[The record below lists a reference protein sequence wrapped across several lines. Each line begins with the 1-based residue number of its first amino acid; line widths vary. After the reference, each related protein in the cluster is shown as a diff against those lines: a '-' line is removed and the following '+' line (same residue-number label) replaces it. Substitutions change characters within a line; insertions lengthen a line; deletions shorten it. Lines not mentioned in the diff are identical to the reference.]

1 MNYKT
6 LYLYDNIIAYIEKEE
21 LKEQPFKYLKCGK
34 IIDLENFKI
43 ELEKFLVIKHWL
55 SFFKTPKFKII
66 IPCHYSKVDKY
77 LLTMLFNDL
86 GLYPTYFNE
95 IDLYT
100 LNKDDLIYNVH
111 NTHIEIISSSGVKT
125 IETSIFKDTKNA
137 LDYLM
142 KQKKKKI
149 NFFLIGNNEIIESYV
164 KEKLSNTIY
173 YYEEPKKYL
182 ISRLSNDWGYFFLFH
197 HLSGYFNFSFIC
209 DII

>member
-21 LKEQPFKYLKCGK
+21 LKEQPFKYLRCGK

-43 ELEKFLVIKHWL
+43 ELEKFLVDKHWL
-55 SFFKTPKFKII
+55 CFFKTPKLKII

-77 LLTMLFNDL
+77 LLTVSFNDL

-100 LNKDDLIYNVH
+100 LNDDDLIYNVH
-111 NTHIEIISSSGVKT
+111 NTHIEIISNSSIKT
-125 IETSIFKDTKNA
+125 VELSIFTSTKTA

-142 KQKKKKI
+142 KQKKKK
-149 NFFLIGNNEIIESYV
+149 NLVFLVGNNEIIESYV

-182 ISRLSNDWGYFFLFH
+182 ITSLNNH
-197 HLSGYFNFSFIC
+197 Q
-209 DII
+209 

>member
-6 LYLYDNIIAYIEKEE
+6 LYLYDNIIAYIVNEE
-21 LKEQPFKYLKCGK
+21 LKEQPFKYLRCGK

-77 LLTMLFNDL
+77 LLTMSFNDL

-111 NTHIEIISSSGVKT
+111 NTHIEIISSSVVKT

-182 ISRLSNDWGYFFLFH
+182 ISRLSND
-197 HLSGYFNFSFIC
+197 
-209 DII
+209 

>member
-21 LKEQPFKYLKCGK
+21 LKEQSFKYLRCGK

-43 ELEKFLVIKHWL
+43 ELEKFLVDKHWL
-55 SFFKTPKFKII
+55 SFLKTPKLKII
-66 IPCHYSKVDKY
+66 IPCYYSKVDKY
-77 LLTMLFNDL
+77 LLTVSFNDL

-100 LNKDDLIYNVH
+100 LNDDDLIYNVH
-111 NTHIEIISSSGVKT
+111 NTHIEIISSSSIKT
-125 IETSIFKDTKNA
+125 VELSIFKDTKTA

-142 KQKKKKI
+142 KQKKKKM
-149 NFFLIGNNEIIESYV
+149 NAFLIGNNEIIENYV

-182 ISRLSNDWGYFFLFH
+182 ISRLSNDWGYFFSPLIGVF
-197 HLSGYFNFSFIC
+197 
-209 DII
+209 

>member
-21 LKEQPFKYLKCGK
+21 LKEQPFEYLRCGK
-34 IIDLENFKI
+34 ITDLENFKI
-43 ELEKFLVIKHWL
+43 ELEKFLVDKHWL
-55 SFFKTPKFKII
+55 CFFKTPKLKII

-77 LLTMLFNDL
+77 LLTVSFNDL

-111 NTHIEIISSSGVKT
+111 NTHIEIISISSIKT
-125 IETSIFKDTKNA
+125 IETSIFKDTKTA

-142 KQKKKKI
+142 KQKKKKM
-149 NFFLIGNNEIIESYV
+149 NAFLIGNNEIIENYV

-182 ISRLSNDWGYFFLFH
+182 ISRLSNDWGYFFSPLIGVF
-197 HLSGYFNFSFIC
+197 
-209 DII
+209 

>member
-21 LKEQPFKYLKCGK
+21 LKEQLFKYLRCGK

-43 ELEKFLVIKHWL
+43 ELEKFLVDKHWL
-55 SFFKTPKFKII
+55 CFFKTPKLKII
-66 IPCHYSKVDKY
+66 IPCYYSKVDKY
-77 LLTMLFNDL
+77 LLTVSFNDL

-100 LNKDDLIYNVH
+100 LNDDDLIYNVH
-111 NTHIEIISSSGVKT
+111 NTHIEIISSSSIKT
-125 IETSIFKDTKNA
+125 IETSIFKDTKTA

-142 KQKKKKI
+142 KQKKKKM
-149 NFFLIGNNEIIESYV
+149 NAFLIGNNEIIENYV

-182 ISRLSNDWGYFFLFH
+182 ISRLINDWGYFFLFH

>member
-21 LKEQPFKYLKCGK
+21 LKEQPFEYLRCGK
-34 IIDLENFKI
+34 ITDLENFKI
-43 ELEKFLVIKHWL
+43 ELEKFLVDKHWL
-55 SFFKTPKFKII
+55 SFFKTPKLKII

-77 LLTMLFNDL
+77 LLTVSFNDL

-111 NTHIEIISSSGVKT
+111 NTHIEIISSSSIKT
-125 IETSIFKDTKNA
+125 VELSIFKDTKTA

-142 KQKKKKI
+142 KQKKKKM
-149 NFFLIGNNEIIESYV
+149 NAFLIGNNEIIESYV

-182 ISRLSNDWGYFFLFH
+182 ISRLSNDWGYFFSPLIGVF
-197 HLSGYFNFSFIC
+197 
-209 DII
+209 

>member
-21 LKEQPFKYLKCGK
+21 LKEQPFEYLRCGK
-34 IIDLENFKI
+34 ITDLENFKI
-43 ELEKFLVIKHWL
+43 ELEKFLVDKHWL
-55 SFFKTPKFKII
+55 CFFKTPKLKII

-77 LLTMLFNDL
+77 LLTVSFNDL

-111 NTHIEIISSSGVKT
+111 NTHIEIISSSSIKT
-125 IETSIFKDTKNA
+125 IETSIFKDTKTA

-142 KQKKKKI
+142 KQKKKKM
-149 NFFLIGNNEIIESYV
+149 NAFLIGNNEIIENYV

-182 ISRLSNDWGYFFLFH
+182 ISRLSNDWGYFFSPLIGVF
-197 HLSGYFNFSFIC
+197 
-209 DII
+209 

>member
-21 LKEQPFKYLKCGK
+21 LKEQLFKYLRCGK

-43 ELEKFLVIKHWL
+43 ELEKFLVDKHWL
-55 SFFKTPKFKII
+55 CFFKTPKLKII

-77 LLTMLFNDL
+77 LLTVSFNDL
-86 GLYPTYFNE
+86 GLYPTCFNE

-100 LNKDDLIYNVH
+100 LNDDDLIYNVH
-111 NTHIEIISSSGVKT
+111 NTHIEIISISSIKT
-125 IETSIFKDTKNA
+125 VELSIFKDTKTA

-142 KQKKKKI
+142 KQKKKKM
-149 NFFLIGNNEIIESYV
+149 NAFLIGNNEIIESYV

-182 ISRLSNDWGYFFLFH
+182 ISRLSNDWGYFFSPLIGVF
-197 HLSGYFNFSFIC
+197 
-209 DII
+209 

>member
-21 LKEQPFKYLKCGK
+21 LKEQPFKYLRCGK
-34 IIDLENFKI
+34 ITDLENFKI
-43 ELEKFLVIKHWL
+43 ELEKFLVDKHWL
-55 SFFKTPKFKII
+55 SFFKTPKLKII

-77 LLTMLFNDL
+77 LLTVSFNDL

-111 NTHIEIISSSGVKT
+111 NTHIEIISSSSIKT
-125 IETSIFKDTKNA
+125 VELSIFTSTKTA

-142 KQKKKKI
+142 KQKKKKM
-149 NFFLIGNNEIIESYV
+149 NAFLIGNNEIIENYV

-182 ISRLSNDWGYFFLFH
+182 ISRLSNDWGYFFSPLIGVF
-197 HLSGYFNFSFIC
+197 
-209 DII
+209 

>member
-21 LKEQPFKYLKCGK
+21 LKEQPFKYLRCGK
-34 IIDLENFKI
+34 IIDLESFKI
-43 ELEKFLVIKHWL
+43 ELEKFLVDKHWL
-55 SFFKTPKFKII
+55 CFFKTPKLKII

-77 LLTMLFNDL
+77 LLTVSFNDL

-111 NTHIEIISSSGVKT
+111 NTHIEIISNSSIKT
-125 IETSIFKDTKNA
+125 IETSIFKDTKTA

-142 KQKKKKI
+142 KQKKKKM
-149 NFFLIGNNEIIESYV
+149 NAFLIGNNEIIESYV

-182 ISRLSNDWGYFFLFH
+182 ISRLSNDWGYFFSPLIGVF
-197 HLSGYFNFSFIC
+197 
-209 DII
+209 

>member
-21 LKEQPFKYLKCGK
+21 LKEQPFKYLRCGK
-34 IIDLENFKI
+34 ITDLENFKI
-43 ELEKFLVIKHWL
+43 ELEKFLVDKHWL
-55 SFFKTPKFKII
+55 CFFKTPKLKII

-77 LLTMLFNDL
+77 LLTVSFNDL

-111 NTHIEIISSSGVKT
+111 NTHIEIISSSSIKT
-125 IETSIFKDTKNA
+125 IETSIFKDTKTA

-142 KQKKKKI
+142 KQKKKKM
-149 NFFLIGNNEIIESYV
+149 NAFLIGNNEIIENYV

-182 ISRLSNDWGYFFLFH
+182 ISRLSNDWGYFFSPLIGVF
-197 HLSGYFNFSFIC
+197 
-209 DII
+209 

>member
-21 LKEQPFKYLKCGK
+21 LKEQPFKYLRCGK
-34 IIDLENFKI
+34 ITDLENFKI
-43 ELEKFLVIKHWL
+43 ELEKFLVDKHWL
-55 SFFKTPKFKII
+55 SFLKTPKLKII
-66 IPCHYSKVDKY
+66 IPCYYSKVDRY
-77 LLTMLFNDL
+77 LLTVSFNDL

-111 NTHIEIISSSGVKT
+111 NTHIEIISSSSIKT
-125 IETSIFKDTKNA
+125 VELSIFKDTKTA

-142 KQKKKKI
+142 KQKKKKM
-149 NFFLIGNNEIIESYV
+149 NAFLIGNNEIIENYV

-182 ISRLSNDWGYFFLFH
+182 ISRLSNDWGYFFSPLIGVF
-197 HLSGYFNFSFIC
+197 
-209 DII
+209 

>member
-21 LKEQPFKYLKCGK
+21 LKEQPFKYLRCGK
-34 IIDLENFKI
+34 ITDLENFKI
-43 ELEKFLVIKHWL
+43 ELEKFLVDKHWL
-55 SFFKTPKFKII
+55 SFLKTPKLKII
-66 IPCHYSKVDKY
+66 IPCYYSKVDRY
-77 LLTMLFNDL
+77 LLTISFNDL

-111 NTHIEIISSSGVKT
+111 NTHIEIISSSSIKT
-125 IETSIFKDTKNA
+125 VELSIFTSTKTA

-142 KQKKKKI
+142 KQKKKKM
-149 NFFLIGNNEIIESYV
+149 NAFLIGNNEIIENYV

-182 ISRLSNDWGYFFLFH
+182 ISRLSNDWGYFFSPLIGVF
-197 HLSGYFNFSFIC
+197 
-209 DII
+209 

>member
-21 LKEQPFKYLKCGK
+21 LKEQSFKYLRCGK
-34 IIDLENFKI
+34 ITDLENFKI
-43 ELEKFLVIKHWL
+43 ELEKFLVDKHWL
-55 SFFKTPKFKII
+55 SFLKTPKLKII
-66 IPCHYSKVDKY
+66 IPCYYSKVDKY
-77 LLTMLFNDL
+77 LLTVSFNDL

-111 NTHIEIISSSGVKT
+111 NTHIEIISISSIKT
-125 IETSIFKDTKNA
+125 IETSIFKDTKTA

-142 KQKKKKI
+142 KQKKKKM
-149 NFFLIGNNEIIESYV
+149 NAFLIGNNEIIENYV

-182 ISRLSNDWGYFFLFH
+182 ISRLSNDWGYFFSPLIGVF
-197 HLSGYFNFSFIC
+197 
-209 DII
+209 

>member
-21 LKEQPFKYLKCGK
+21 LKEQSFKYLRCGK
-34 IIDLENFKI
+34 ITDLENFKI
-43 ELEKFLVIKHWL
+43 ELEKFLVDKHWL
-55 SFFKTPKFKII
+55 CFFKTPKLKII
-66 IPCHYSKVDKY
+66 IPCYYSKVDKY
-77 LLTMLFNDL
+77 LLTVSFNDL

-111 NTHIEIISSSGVKT
+111 NTHIEIISISSIKT
-125 IETSIFKDTKNA
+125 IETSIFKDTKTA

-142 KQKKKKI
+142 KQKKKKM
-149 NFFLIGNNEIIESYV
+149 NAFLIGNNEIIENYV

-182 ISRLSNDWGYFFLFH
+182 ISRLSNDWGYFFSPLIGVF
-197 HLSGYFNFSFIC
+197 
-209 DII
+209 

>member
-21 LKEQPFKYLKCGK
+21 LKEQPFEYLRCGK
-34 IIDLENFKI
+34 ITDLENFKI
-43 ELEKFLVIKHWL
+43 ELEKFLVDKHWL
-55 SFFKTPKFKII
+55 SFLKTPKFKII
-66 IPCHYSKVDKY
+66 IPCYYSKVDKY
-77 LLTMLFNDL
+77 LLTVSFNDL

-111 NTHIEIISSSGVKT
+111 NTHIEIISSSSIKT
-125 IETSIFKDTKNA
+125 VELSIFKDTKTA

-142 KQKKKKI
+142 KQKKKKM
-149 NFFLIGNNEIIESYV
+149 NAFLIGNNEIIERYV

-182 ISRLSNDWGYFFLFH
+182 ISHLSNDWGYFFSPLIGVF
-197 HLSGYFNFSFIC
+197 
-209 DII
+209 

>member
-21 LKEQPFKYLKCGK
+21 LKEQPFEYLRCGK
-34 IIDLENFKI
+34 ITDLENFKI
-43 ELEKFLVIKHWL
+43 ELERFLVDKHWL
-55 SFFKTPKFKII
+55 CFFKTPKLKII

-77 LLTMLFNDL
+77 LLTVSFNDL

-111 NTHIEIISSSGVKT
+111 NTHIEIISSSSIKT
-125 IETSIFKDTKNA
+125 IETSIFKDTKTA

-142 KQKKKKI
+142 KQKKKKM
-149 NFFLIGNNEIIESYV
+149 NAFLIGNNEIIESYV
-164 KEKLSNTIY
+164 KEKISNTIY

-182 ISRLSNDWGYFFLFH
+182 ISRLSNDWGYFFSPLIGVF
-197 HLSGYFNFSFIC
+197 
-209 DII
+209 

>member
-21 LKEQPFKYLKCGK
+21 LKEQSFKYLRCGK

-43 ELEKFLVIKHWL
+43 ELEKFLVDKHWL
-55 SFFKTPKFKII
+55 SFLKTPKLKII
-66 IPCHYSKVDKY
+66 IPCYYSKVDKY
-77 LLTMLFNDL
+77 LLTVSFNDL

-100 LNKDDLIYNVH
+100 LNDDDLIYNVH
-111 NTHIEIISSSGVKT
+111 NTHIEIISSSSIKT
-125 IETSIFKDTKNA
+125 VELSIFKDTKTA

-142 KQKKKKI
+142 KQKKKKM
-149 NFFLIGNNEIIESYV
+149 NAFLIGNNEIIENYI

-182 ISRLSNDWGYFFLFH
+182 ISRLSNDWGYFFSPLIGVF
-197 HLSGYFNFSFIC
+197 
-209 DII
+209 

>member
-21 LKEQPFKYLKCGK
+21 LKEQPFEYLRCGK
-34 IIDLENFKI
+34 ITDLENFKI
-43 ELEKFLVIKHWL
+43 ELEKFLVDKHWL
-55 SFFKTPKFKII
+55 CFFKTPKLKII
-66 IPCHYSKVDKY
+66 IPCYYSKVDKY
-77 LLTMLFNDL
+77 LLTVSFNDL

-100 LNKDDLIYNVH
+100 LNDDDLIYNVH
-111 NTHIEIISSSGVKT
+111 NTHIEIISSSSIKT
-125 IETSIFKDTKNA
+125 IETSIFKDTKTA

-142 KQKKKKI
+142 KQKKKKM
-149 NFFLIGNNEIIESYV
+149 NAFLIGNNEIIENYV

-182 ISRLSNDWGYFFLFH
+182 ISRLSNDWGYFFSPLIGVF
-197 HLSGYFNFSFIC
+197 
-209 DII
+209 

>member
-21 LKEQPFKYLKCGK
+21 LKEQPFKYLRCGK

-43 ELEKFLVIKHWL
+43 ELEKFLVDKHWL
-55 SFFKTPKFKII
+55 CFFKTPKLKII

-77 LLTMLFNDL
+77 LLTVSFNDL
-86 GLYPTYFNE
+86 GLYPTCFNE

-100 LNKDDLIYNVH
+100 LNDDDLIYNVH
-111 NTHIEIISSSGVKT
+111 NTHIEIISISSIKT
-125 IETSIFKDTKNA
+125 VELSIFKDTKTA
-137 LDYLM
+137 FDYLM
-142 KQKKKKI
+142 KQKKKKM
-149 NFFLIGNNEIIESYV
+149 NAFLIGNNEIIESYV

-182 ISRLSNDWGYFFLFH
+182 ISRLSND
-197 HLSGYFNFSFIC
+197 
-209 DII
+209 

>member
-21 LKEQPFKYLKCGK
+21 LKEQPFEYLRCGK
-34 IIDLENFKI
+34 ITDLENFKI
-43 ELEKFLVIKHWL
+43 ELEKFLVDKHWL
-55 SFFKTPKFKII
+55 CFFKTPKLKII
-66 IPCHYSKVDKY
+66 IPCYYSKVDKY
-77 LLTMLFNDL
+77 LLTISFNDL

-111 NTHIEIISSSGVKT
+111 NTHIEIISSSSIKT
-125 IETSIFKDTKNA
+125 IETSIFKDTKTA

-142 KQKKKKI
+142 KQKKKKM
-149 NFFLIGNNEIIESYV
+149 NAFLIGNNEIIESYV
-164 KEKLSNTIY
+164 KEKISNTIY

-182 ISRLSNDWGYFFLFH
+182 ISRLSNDWGYFFSPLIGVF
-197 HLSGYFNFSFIC
+197 
-209 DII
+209 